1 MVELWSSQVYLL
13 FSIFLETKRCIYVP
27 NFKSFFYADESSQ
40 AEEQL
45 ELNILS
51 KRKAKNLSVED
62 HEQNVNIVSD
72 ASGLKQSKRRAK
84 QSPVEAKIE
93 VNTEIIN
100 EKEKPSIKNKEASG
114 TLKHSSFYPNDARV
128 STVFVSASVDFVT
141 QSHTLLTEFTIE
153 ICLCC

>member
-1 MVELWSSQVYLL
+1 M
-13 FSIFLETKRCIYVP
+13 ETKRCIYVP

-128 STVFVSASVDFVT
+128 SSVFVSASVDFVT

>member
-1 MVELWSSQVYLL
+1 M
-13 FSIFLETKRCIYVP
+13 ETKRCIYVP

-40 AEEQL
+40 VEEQL
-45 ELNILS
+45 EFCNENIS
-51 KRKAKNLSVED
+51 CKRKAKNLSVED
-62 HEQNVNIVSD
+62 HEQNDNIVSD

-128 STVFVSASVDFVT
+128 SSVFVSASVDFVT

>member
-1 MVELWSSQVYLL
+1 M
-13 FSIFLETKRCIYVP
+13 ETKRCIYVP